1 MQRHLKTI
9 QYLRV
14 LCIAE
19 VQKFSSSR
27 RRIIVHN
34 STNILHDPCLSLLP
48 YPLTHLSCTVARTTY
63 HRQNAHRMSIC
74 SFVCFS
80 VHVLLPLYPVS
91 GCVCASVYLQENN
104 PCVWSCTVWC
114 VSKEQRRKFSLKS
127 FWVTGSASFFVHLGF
142 KWGNIPPPIKGALS
156 LFDEPCA
163 VSRLFNFVSRS
174 TLP

>member
-1 MQRHLKTI
+1 MKRHLKTI

-27 RRIIVHN
+27 RRIIGHN

-48 YPLTHLSCTVARTTY
+48 YPLTHTYLALSPELPTTD
-63 HRQNAHRMSIC
+63 RMPTEWVYAPL
-74 SFVCFS
+74 FVSLFMSYC
-80 VHVLLPLYPVS
+80 LYPQCLVAYVRPSTCKRTIHVFDRVLS
-91 GCVCASVYLQENN
+91 GASQRNRGENSVWNPFEWQDRRPFCA
-104 PCVWSCTVWC
+104 PWP
-114 VSKEQRRKFSLKS
+114 
-127 FWVTGSASFFVHLGF
+127 
-142 KWGNIPPPIKGALS
+142 WGNIPPPIKGALS

>member
-1 MQRHLKTI
+1 MFAVFQHHIHGYPTFSHRGDILDLDCYYPMRVGAAYHISLHKIRIFMKRHLKTI

-27 RRIIVHN
+27 RRIIGHN

-80 VHVLLPLYPVS
+80 VHVLLPLSPVS
-91 GCVCASVYLQENN
+91 GCVRASVYLQENN
-104 PCVWSCTVWC
+104 PCV
-114 VSKEQRRKFSLKS
+114 
-127 FWVTGSASFFVHLGF
+127 
-142 KWGNIPPPIKGALS
+142 
-156 LFDEPCA
+156 
-163 VSRLFNFVSRS
+163 
-174 TLP
+174 